1 MEGND
6 RANKAWWSNPWLI
19 ALGLVAV
26 IALWMLSGQFGAE
39 PDAADPLAASRGGLA
54 QVQVQEH
61 EAQEVTRY
69 AEVYGRTAPARS
81 VTLAVETDGRVT
93 RVPVRRGSLVR
104 RGQVL
109 VELDERDREAQR
121 AQARAKVK
129 KYETEYAAQRALF
142 EEGGYVS
149 ETDLAATEADLESA
163 RAELAAAE
171 LEVKNRLVK
180 APFDG
185 VLEERTVEI
194 GDFVRTGDDV
204 ATVADTF
211 TLIVEAS
218 VPERNAGAVIAGG
231 DAEAEL
237 ATGEVVSGSLRY
249 VAPVADEATRTF
261 QVELEVANKDGI
273 LPAGVTAQ
281 LRIPTGTAK
290 AHYLPPSLLSLD
302 DSGTLGIK
310 IVDEN
315 NQVVF
320 YPTEVVASDSAG
332 VWVTGLPDIADIIM
346 VGQGFVRAGEQV
358 DPLLMQA
365 DTALARDG
373 TE

>member
-1 MEGND
+1 MEGEE
-6 RANKAWWSNPWLI
+6 RAMRAWWSNPWLI
-19 ALGLVAV
+19 AFGLAAMV
-26 IALWMLSGQFGAE
+26 ALWMLSGQFGDK
-39 PDAADPLAASRGGLA
+39 PDVVDPLAGSRGGLA

-69 AEVYGRTAPARS
+69 AEVYGRTAPART
-81 VTLAVETDGRVT
+81 VTLAVETDGRVI

-109 VELDERDREAQR
+109 IELDERDREAQR
-121 AQARAKVK
+121 TQARARVK
-129 KYETEYAAQRALF
+129 KFETEYAAQQALF

-171 LEVKNRLVK
+171 LEVKNRLIT

-185 VLEERTVEI
+185 VLEERTVEV
-194 GDFVRTGDDV
+194 GDFVRKGDDV

-218 VPERNAGAVIAGG
+218 IPERNAGTVAAGG

-237 ATGEVVSGSLRY
+237 ATGEVVSGALRY
-249 VAPVADEATRTF
+249 VSPVADQATRTF
-261 QVELEVANKDGI
+261 QVELEVPNRDGI

-281 LRIPTGTAK
+281 LRIPTGSAK
-290 AHYLPPSLLSLD
+290 AHYLPSSLLSLD

-310 IVDEN
+310 IVDDN

-320 YPTEVVASDSAG
+320 YPTEVAASDSAG

-365 DTALARDG
+365 DTALAKDG
-373 TE
+373 PE

>member
-1 MEGND
+1 MEGSKN
-6 RANKAWWSNPWLI
+6 AKKSWLSHPWMI
-19 ALGLVAV
+19 ALALAAV
-26 IALWMLSGQFGAE
+26 VALWMLSGQFGSG
-39 PDAADPLAASRGGLA
+39 PDGLDPLAASRGGLV

-81 VTLAVETDGRVT
+81 VTLAAETDGRVT
-93 RVPVRRGSLVR
+93 RVPVQRGSLVR

-109 VELDERDREAQR
+109 IELDERDREAKKSQ
-121 AQARAKVK
+121 AQAKVK
-129 KYETEYAAQRALF
+129 KFETEYAAQRALF
-142 EEGGYVS
+142 DEGGYVS
-149 ETDLAATEADLESA
+149 ERDLAATEADLESA
-163 RAELAAAE
+163 RAELASAE
-171 LEVKNRLVK
+171 LEVRNRLIA
-180 APFDG
+180 APFEG
-185 VLEERTVEI
+185 VLEERTVEV

-218 VPERNAGAVIAGG
+218 VPERNAGAVVAGG
-231 DAEAEL
+231 KAEAEL

-249 VAPVADEATRTF
+249 VSPVADEATRTF
-261 QVELEVANKDGI
+261 QVELEVPNKDGI

-320 YPTEVVASDSAG
+320 YPTEVAASDSAG

-346 VGQGFVRAGEQV
+346 VGHGFVRAGEQV
-358 DPLLMQA
+358 EPLLMQA
-365 DTALARDG
+365 DAALAKDG
-373 TE
+373 LQ

>member
-1 MEGND
+1 MEGDD
-6 RANKAWWSNPWLI
+6 RTKRSWWSNPWLI
-19 ALGLVAV
+19 AFGLAAIV
-26 IALWMLSGQFGAE
+26 ALWMLSGQFGAE
-39 PDAADPLAASRGGLA
+39 PDVVDPLAGNRGGLA

-69 AEVYGRTAPARS
+69 AEVYGRTAPART
-81 VTLAVETDGRVT
+81 VTLAVETDGRVI
-93 RVPVRRGSLVR
+93 RVPVQRGSLVR
-104 RGQVL
+104 RGQL
-109 VELDERDREAQR
+109 LIELDERDREAQR
-121 AQARAKVK
+121 AQARARVK
-129 KYETEYAAQRALF
+129 KFATEYAAQRALF

-149 ETDLAATEADLESA
+149 EADLAATEADLESA

-171 LEVKNRLVK
+171 LEVKNRLIT

-194 GDFVRTGDDV
+194 GDFVRKGDDV

-218 VPERNAGAVIAGG
+218 VPERNAGTVAAGG

-237 ATGEVVSGSLRY
+237 ATGEIVSGALRY
-249 VAPVADEATRTF
+249 VSPVADQATRTF
-261 QVELEVANKDGI
+261 RVELEVPNKDGI

-310 IVDEN
+310 IVDDN
-315 NQVVF
+315 NQVAF
-320 YPTEVVASDSAG
+320 SPTEVAASDSAG
-332 VWVTGLPDIADIIM
+332 VWVTGLPEIADIIT
-346 VGQGFVRAGEQV
+346 VGQGFVRVGEQV

-365 DTALARDG
+365 DTALAKDG
-373 TE
+373 PE